1 MALIRNMS
9 FLVVAFPVFAGV
21 ILLFTGKRHSK
32 LIPGTAFFISLV
44 TMALVFVLSLQNY
57 HNPVGVVTSAR
68 WFDNVTFGFK
78 FDDLAAVMLLIINFI
93 SAAALFF
100 AQDYFKK
107 YEDDYYF
114 IFSNMLIFLGGMNGV
129 ILSIDTIQ
137 FYFFYEMM
145 LIPSYLIL
153 AFYGESE
160 QRKYVSVKY
169 FIFTHVG
176 AVLLLVPF
184 LMFYSINSATNF
196 DAIASTIAALKSGP
210 AELAF
215 GLLFLG
221 FAFKMAIFPFHT
233 WLPDTYTEAPLPL
246 TVMLAGGMINTGIYG
261 MARFLFMFP
270 AEVTSVFAYAMMA
283 MAVITQFYGGLMA
296 LAETEIKKIIAYS
309 SISQMGY
316 VLFGFS
322 SVIKIG
328 YMGSVFHALN
338 HGLAKGLLFIV
349 AGTVVLVTGKKLITE
364 VSGLGSRY
372 HGLGVCATIGALALL
387 GAPPLSGF
395 TSEWMIF
402 AGGFS
407 THFKELAVL
416 SAIAT
421 AITTGYSLYFV
432 KRIFYG
438 KLDESIAKEDIPF
451 RMRVTM
457 GIIAAFVLAI
467 GVFPAFVTKLVYG
480 AAAVLKL

>member
-1 MALIRNMS
+1 MALLRNMQ
-9 FLVVAFPVFAGV
+9 FLLVAFPVFAGL
-21 ILLFTGKRHSK
+21 ILLFTGKRHSR
-32 LIPGTAFFISLV
+32 LVPGTAFFISLLTTV
-44 TMALVFVLSLQNY
+44 IVFFLAHQNY
-57 HNPVGVVTSAR
+57 LNTVGVVTKSS
-68 WFDNVTFGFK
+68 WFGSVTFGFK
-78 FDDLAAVMLLIINFI
+78 FDDLAAIMLLIINFV
-93 SAAALFF
+93 STAALFF

-107 YEDDYYF
+107 FENDYYF

-160 QRKYVSVKY
+160 KRSYISVKY

-184 LMFYSINSATNF
+184 LMLYTTNSATNF
-196 DAIASTIAALKSGP
+196 DDVAAV
-210 AELAF
+210 LATMNPDLAQFVF
-215 GLLFLG
+215 GLLFVG

-246 TVMLAGGMINTGIYG
+246 TVMLAAGMINTGVYG

-270 AEVTSVFAYAMMA
+270 PSVTSQFAYVMMV

-296 LAETEIKKIIAYS
+296 LAATEIKKIIAYS

-322 SVIKIG
+322 SVLPLG

-349 AGTVVLVTGKKLITE
+349 AGSVVLVTGKKLITE
-364 VSGLGSRY
+364 VSGLGAKY
-372 HGLGVCATIGALALL
+372 HGLGVCATIGALAIL
-387 GAPPLSGF
+387 GAPPLAGF

-402 AGGFS
+402 AGGFG
-407 THFKELAVL
+407 THFKGLAVL
-416 SAIAT
+416 SVIAS

-457 GIIAAFVLAI
+457 GIMAAFVLVV
-467 GVFPAFVTKLVYG
+467 GVFPAFITELVKG
-480 AAAVLKL
+480 AAAVLKM